1 MHATRRKLLFAAA
14 GAGAA
19 GLAAA
24 SPAAAA
30 TAAAPWLDVTAAPY
44 GAAGDGS
51 TDDTAAVNS
60 ALAACP
66 VGGVVLLPPGV
77 YATSAPLVVPPG
89 VTLRGSH
96 GTHLDLLAC
105 SVRPLASFTGDAVIR
120 FVDRATGGYPVVSNE
135 QRLTEV
141 TVDGS
146 RLPAGNTVAGI
157 RALGHVHGVVLQDVA
172 VFRVGGNGVTASYNS
187 SGIAYSWRGTRV
199 VANACGGFGFNLS
212 MTDCT
217 WIDLEAIGCGK
228 SGFYVNNA
236 ANSHFVSCRAEWNG
250 HHGFE
255 FTGAWTTGNG
265 AGGCSATNL
274 STDRNAYNGVLVNAT
289 GTGPLV
295 LNGLMLRRDGRNGGA
310 GGGGYAGFQAL
321 GTTLPVAVSGLAVFP
336 GTDDGGANASTPQ
349 YGLAVTNSSFVS
361 VSGGYLQ
368 AAEAPVLDGGGNGLL
383 RLDPGLGLATGPTSA
398 PVTADRNRWGA
409 TAAYGVA
416 VAQDDRTALALDNS
430 GSNVNQ
436 PLVRLQTGTAASNVL
451 KAAVA
456 GEARTRFA
464 LGASG
469 RMEWSDGAAA
479 ADTVLQRSGPGVLRT
494 DQALSLGQG
503 LRVSEGG
510 SSARMGTLTLNGTAE
525 VTVPTTAVTA
535 RSRVFLTAQS
545 AAGSSATP
553 GVAYVSGRT
562 AGVSF
567 AVRGT
572 AGDASVVAWLVVEPA

>member
-1 MHATRRKLLFAAA
+1 MRTTRRTLLFAAA

-24 SPAAAA
+24 PPAVAAAA
-30 TAAAPWLDVTAAPY
+30 GAAPWIDVKADH
-44 GAAGDGS
+44 GAAGDGT
-51 TDDTAAVNS
+51 TDDADRINA

-77 YATSAPLVVPPG
+77 YATSVPLVVPPG

-96 GTHLDLLAC
+96 GTHLDLLA
-105 SVRPLASFTGDAVIR
+105 SAIRPLASFTGPAVIR
-120 FVDRATGGYPVVSNE
+120 FVDQATGGYPVLSNE
-135 QRLTEV
+135 QRLTEL

-157 RALGHVHGVVLQDVA
+157 RADGYVHGVVLQDVA
-172 VFRVGGNGVTASYNS
+172 VFKVGGNGVTAAYNP

-250 HHGFE
+250 MHGFE

-265 AGGCSATNL
+265 AGGCSATAL
-274 STDRNAYNGVLVNAT
+274 STDRNARSGVLVTAT
-289 GTGPLV
+289 GTGPLAF
-295 LNGLMLRRDGRNGGA
+295 NGLMLRRDGRNGG
-310 GGGGYAGFQAL
+310 GGSGGYAGLQVT
-321 GTTLPVAVSGLAVFP
+321 GSTLPVVVTGLAVFP
-336 GTDDGGANASTPQ
+336 GTDDGGAGTSSPQ
-349 YGLAVTNSSFVS
+349 YGLSVKGSSFVS

-368 AAEAPVLDGGGNGLL
+368 AAEAPVLDGGGNALL
-383 RLDPGLGLATGPTSA
+383 RIDPGLGLATGPTSA
-398 PVTADRNRWGA
+398 PVSADRNRWGA
-409 TAAYGVA
+409 SAAYGVA

-456 GEARTRFA
+456 GEARSRFA
-464 LGASG
+464 LGVSG
-469 RMEWSDGAAA
+469 RMEWSDGAGA
-479 ADTVLQRSGPGVLRT
+479 ADTVLQRGGPGVLRT
-494 DQALSLGQG
+494 DQALSVGQG
-503 LRVSEGG
+503 LRVGEGG
-510 SSARMGTLTLNGTAE
+510 GSARMGTLTLNGTAE

-545 AAGSSATP
+545 VAGTSATP
-553 GVAYVSGRT
+553 GVAYVAART

-567 AVRGT
+567 GVRGT